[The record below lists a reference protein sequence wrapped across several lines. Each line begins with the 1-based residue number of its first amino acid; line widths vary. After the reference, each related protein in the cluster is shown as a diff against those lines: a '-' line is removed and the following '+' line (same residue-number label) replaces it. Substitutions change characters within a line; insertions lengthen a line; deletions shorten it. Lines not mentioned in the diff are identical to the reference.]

1 MILNENQFAFSA
13 KVYNVKPL
21 VNLLKTIN
29 FKQKAV
35 CEIDNEGIVF
45 TVEDSQ
51 CVVAKAYLKKSFFSE
66 FNVIEQN
73 NERQESKENS
83 QDFQTMYFGLFVV
96 KLIECLTLF
105 YGPGSTGASG
115 GTVNSSSEDSS
126 LSKGST
132 TAQFAYDGSG
142 SDFEIMLE
150 DNGVISICR
159 LATFE
164 PEPISDLEFG
174 SSPVIQTSEWL
185 QDAFDE
191 IDSSGDIIMFSIS
204 NSSPIL
210 KVMSLGLNGSTEI
223 KYLNN
228 DKLLDSFECIEEQ
241 ESR

>member
-1 MILNENQFAFSA
+1 
-13 KVYNVKPL
+13 
-21 VNLLKTIN
+21 
-29 FKQKAV
+29 
-35 CEIDNEGIVF
+35 
-45 TVEDSQ
+45 
-51 CVVAKAYLKKSFFSE
+51 
-66 FNVIEQN
+66 
-73 NERQESKENS
+73 
-83 QDFQTMYFGLFVV
+83 MYFGLFVV

-174 SSPVIQTSEWL
+174 SSPVIQTVILKSEWL

-241 ESR
+241 ESRFKLSLVMKCKSALNLSEKTKISINKNGFLLLQFKISHDTSSSFVSFVIAPQALE